1 MKMVVTRFATR
12 FVICIIITITMSVK
26 GNVWAQTIDMS
37 VDERKPSEC
46 GDLRQQLDTVTAVK
60 EAACVE
66 VCAMEDLLDE
76 KMHERCGCED
86 HDVDNA
92 PDMGDEDDALRSALC
107 STALADVL
115 EWQEDAD
122 LVEITNTSLTMTVT
136 EDVVLYALCHTA
148 CSPLCGVEHNVTDVS
163 IYESELVVTGGTRA
177 PVSSFFNGT
186 NELWTS
192 EEAMLVHVL
201 GTAEDNGTEVSV
213 KMVVWSPVYDESN
226 NRVRFDARPVIGI
239 EDIMSDEA
247 SPSSSPPGGDRR
259 RRRRLLQQ
267 TQGTGNIKSAS
278 EWARTLDDYLAYP
291 VYPRSVSLWIGCA
304 GGECVPLDSGALSNA
319 RVTGARM
326 GGR

>member
-1 MKMVVTRFATR
+1 MDFPIFHFHSRESIDRDLACKMKVVTRFVVCMIMIM
-12 FVICIIITITMSVK
+12 VISVK
-26 GNVWAQTIDMS
+26 GKVWAQTAESNANEGGLNDC
-37 VDERKPSEC
+37 E
-46 GDLRQQLDTVTAVK
+46 DLRQQLDTVTAVK

-66 VCAMEDLLDE
+66 VCAMEDLLDR
-76 KMHERCGCED
+76 KMRERCGCED
-86 HDVDNA
+86 HDVDSA
-92 PDMGDEDDALRSALC
+92 PDMGEEDDAMRSALC
-107 STALADVL
+107 STVLADVL

-148 CSPLCGVEHNVTDVS
+148 CSPLCGVEHNVSDVS

-247 SPSSSPPGGDRR
+247 SPSSFH
-259 RRRRLLQQ
+259 
-267 TQGTGNIKSAS
+267 
-278 EWARTLDDYLAYP
+278 
-291 VYPRSVSLWIGCA
+291 
-304 GGECVPLDSGALSNA
+304 
-319 RVTGARM
+319 
-326 GGR
+326 